1 MGVLAGKKKVSLN
14 MHDIKVIPEVEARLT
29 SHEQV
34 CAQRYENIEKR
45 FVDGSRRMQRI
56 EWLLYITI
64 AAVLLGPGVA
74 AMFVKKLLGI

>member
-1 MGVLAGKKKVSLN
+1 MSDDLDKRLSV
-14 MHDIKVIPEVEARLT
+14 HEA
-29 SHEQV
+29 V

-45 FVDGSRRMQRI
+45 LGDGSRRMKHI

>member
-1 MGVLAGKKKVSLN
+1 MIMSDDLDKRLSV
-14 MHDIKVIPEVEARLT
+14 HEAI
-29 SHEQV
+29 

-45 FVDGSRRMQRI
+45 LGDGSKRMRHI

>member
-1 MGVLAGKKKVSLN
+1 MSDELDKRLSV
-14 MHDIKVIPEVEARLT
+14 HEA
-29 SHEQV
+29 V

-45 FVDGSRRMQRI
+45 LGDGSKRMRHI